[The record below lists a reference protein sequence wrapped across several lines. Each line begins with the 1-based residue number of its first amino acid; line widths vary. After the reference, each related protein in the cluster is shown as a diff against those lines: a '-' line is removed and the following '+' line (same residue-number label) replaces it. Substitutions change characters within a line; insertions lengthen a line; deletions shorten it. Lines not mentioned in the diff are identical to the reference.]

1 MSGVGCCYLHI
12 IMLRMASHNRGLIA
26 TRRLTIVFTSA
37 PRLPLLHFLQVAKLF
52 ADSCSVCMC
61 SFISP
66 YKVDRDAV
74 REKHEKDGL
83 AFYEVYVKVPLEVA
97 ESRDP
102 KGLYK
107 KAREGKIPGV
117 CTCTTITCSLRS
129 RILAPCVIPGASGT
143 PPLPDASL
151 PNFGVSAA
159 ATAQGLRMTH
169 QNQGHRLYIWP

>member
-1 MSGVGCCYLHI
+1 
-12 IMLRMASHNRGLIA
+12 
-26 TRRLTIVFTSA
+26 
-37 PRLPLLHFLQVAKLF
+37 
-52 ADSCSVCMC
+52 MC

-107 KAREGKIPGV
+107 KAREGKIPEFTGISAPYEEPEKPEV
-117 CTCTTITCSLRS
+117 IIQTGECEVEDAVAKLLK
-129 RILAPCVIPGASGT
+129 ILEDDGLIPKS
-143 PPLPDASL
+143 
-151 PNFGVSAA
+151 
-159 ATAQGLRMTH
+159 
-169 QNQGHRLYIWP
+169 